1 MSLIMTQEQVNL
13 ILGVLT
19 LLVPT
24 ATFVIRDW
32 WRKRKN
38 TITYGDNLLEAMNK
52 TTESLKQA
60 RSEISAMD
68 VALRQMDKTHEE
80 EITDLQHQHKRERER
95 LRGRIQALEKVLVR
109 YDISFTLTT
118 HPDVKVE
125 NLRVVGKDT
134 MLTDTDKM
142 KAVTQE
148 QIEQNEK
155 LK

>member
-1 MSLIMTQEQVNL
+1 MTQEQVNL
-13 ILGVLT
+13 ILGILT
-19 LLVPT
+19 LVVPT
-24 ATFVIRDW
+24 ATFIIRDW

-68 VALRQMDKTHEE
+68 AALRQMDKTHEDE
-80 EITDLQHQHKRERER
+80 LTDLQHQHKRERER
-95 LRGRIQALEKVLVR
+95 LRDRIRALEKVLVR

-118 HPDVKVE
+118 HPDVRVE
-125 NLRVVGKDT
+125 NLKVIGKET
-134 MLTDTDKM
+134 SVTDTDKM
-142 KAVTQE
+142 KAVTKEEAENQS
-148 QIEQNEK
+148 K